1 MREVSPK
8 WDPGYEQEPRPLSGC
23 RDSMGPRKEDLM
35 CGRWEGV
42 LMVATMLLAS
52 CSNEASEGVPKPKP
66 AVQRDVSAPLPTG
79 DTGAI
84 DLASLRGRITFGVG
98 TDIDTTEVYVVGAD
112 GSALAQLTDNDA
124 ADFDPSWSPDGSR
137 IAFRSQR
144 DGNDEIYVMDADGSH
159 PRNVTRD
166 PAADWGPEWSAD
178 GRWIAFNSGRDS
190 NRDLHG
196 FVVDP
201 EGKRLRS
208 LGDLFVEYP
217 SWSPDGKRIAFMSQT
232 YEAAGGNYEI
242 FVMSADGSDVTRLTN
257 FIGDDGW
264 PAWSPDGTRI
274 AFTSIRDDCRYSR
287 ARDCETIDD
296 LGEYHTLYV
305 MNPDGSELTRIS
317 KVFGQFPVW
326 SPDGKYIAFTPAP
339 DGIYVMRPDGS
350 DLTLIPTDGLPA
362 EPEMPDW
369 TY

>member
-1 MREVSPK
+1 MSPTWK
-8 WDPGYEQEPRPLSGC
+8 GPL
-23 RDSMGPRKEDLM
+23 LVA
-35 CGRWEGV
+35 GV
-42 LMVATMLLAS
+42 LLAS
-52 CSNEASEGVPKPKP
+52 CTSGASNVETPGQRP
-66 AVQRDVSAPLPTG
+66 APRDRAADLPTG

-84 DLASLRGRITFGVG
+84 NLSSLEGRIAFGVG
-98 TDIDTTEVYVVGAD
+98 TDIVSTEVYAVNAN
-112 GSALAQLTDNDA
+112 GSGLIRLTRNDV

-137 IAFRSQR
+137 IVFRSQR
-144 DGNDEIYVMDADGSH
+144 DGNDEIYVMRENGSGA
-159 PRNVTRD
+159 RNITHN
-166 PAADWGPEWSAD
+166 PAVDWGPEWSAD
-178 GRWIAFNSGRDS
+178 GQWIAFNSGRDS

-201 EGKRLRS
+201 RGNQLRS

-242 FVMSADGSDVTRLTN
+242 FVMNADGSDVTRLTN
-257 FIGDDGW
+257 FIGVDGW

-274 AFTSIRDDCRYSR
+274 AFTSIRDDCRYSK
-287 ARDCETIDD
+287 AKDCETIDD

-305 MNPDGSELTRIS
+305 MNSDGSDLSRIS

-326 SPDGKYIAFTPAP
+326 SPDGEYIAFTPAP

-350 DLTLIPTDGLPA
+350 DLTLIPTEGLPA

-369 TY
+369 VA